1 MHQPIQIP
9 KALPGMKTDQ
19 SLKLNRETIKDTYSQ
34 EIKTQLPN
42 IATSRRIDDKTRTIT
57 DLKAKPKSGKGEF
70 EETGEKGGQRRV
82 AARPRTLSKP
92 RAAG

>member
-1 MHQPIQIP
+1 
-9 KALPGMKTDQ
+9 MKTDQ